1 MIGYIYKL
9 FDNEKFYIGSTS
21 NLTLRMRRHK
31 SPDGNTNIDFS
42 NCKIVIVETVEY
54 ENIKELRQVE
64 QNYLD
69 KCKDDPLCCN
79 KIRAV
84 RTREQL
90 LKEAKQNC
98 KKWRLDNPE
107 KYKELNKKFSKAS
120 QVNNAIKIT
129 CECGAVVSKG
139 HIQRHLKSKKHKH
152 YIASQHL

>member
-1 MIGYIYKL
+1 MKIGYIYKL
-9 FDNEKFYIGSTS
+9 FDNEKFYIGSTR

-31 SPDGNTNIDFS
+31 RPDGNTNINFS
-42 NCKIVIVETVEY
+42 NCKLEVLETVSY

-69 KCKDDPLCCN
+69 KCKDNPLCCN

-90 LKEAKQNC
+90 LKEAKERL

-107 KYKELNKKFSKAS
+107 KYKELNKKFSEAS
-120 QVNNAIKIT
+120 RINNALKIT
-129 CECGAVVSKG
+129 CECGVVVSKG
-139 HIQRHLKSKKHKH
+139 HLKRHYESKKHQKFM
-152 YIASQHL
+152 LL